1 MDDVF
6 SVFKYLSS
14 FQFPKFIIFNFA
26 INLWVKKLTMLLFV
40 LTAEEIKV
48 KCKEMLENEYIFIL
62 LLAVMR
68 GYGSY
73 LDEMQIYSIYTV
85 SFQKKK

>member
-1 MDDVF
+1 
-6 SVFKYLSS
+6 
-14 FQFPKFIIFNFA
+14 
-26 INLWVKKLTMLLFV
+26 MLLFV

-48 KCKEMLENEYIFIL
+48 KCKEMLENDYIFIL

-73 LDEMQIYSIYTV
+73 LDEMRIYSIYTV

>member
-1 MDDVF
+1 
-6 SVFKYLSS
+6 
-14 FQFPKFIIFNFA
+14 
-26 INLWVKKLTMLLFV
+26 MLLFV

-48 KCKEMLENEYIFIL
+48 KCKEMLESEYIFIL

-73 LDEMQIYSIYTV
+73 LDEIQIYSIYTV

>member
-1 MDDVF
+1 
-6 SVFKYLSS
+6 
-14 FQFPKFIIFNFA
+14 
-26 INLWVKKLTMLLFV
+26 MLLFV

-48 KCKEMLENEYIFIL
+48 KCKEILVNEYIFIL

-73 LDEMQIYSIYTV
+73 LNEMRIYSIYTV